1 MCACTVTPCAF
12 ATVRGCGGGG
22 QTIGAGESEGVN
34 GSSAPAPATKLHGAE
49 RGRGKQVSGYQLV
62 KQTPK
67 QRVLLYFDEILVGT
81 LSYKK

>member
-1 MCACTVTPCAF
+1 MCACTVTPCVF
-12 ATVRGCGGGG
+12 ATVRGCGGAG

-34 GSSAPAPATKLHGAE
+34 GSSAPAPKLHGAE

-67 QRVLLYFDEILVGT
+67 QRALLYFGETLVGT
-81 LSYKK
+81 LPYQK